1 MPRLTGFLPAW
12 DLERRRVDV
21 SALEAWVLERLRS
34 RGHQVASLARAHEV
48 LDPAKALEASR
59 ALCFEGDGHEARAL
73 VNALVRAAL
82 PELPF
87 DAVAVQAIPHF
98 RVLVPKDQVSPVPVH
113 TDHHIGH
120 GLDERNLWFALTD
133 ARRTAALHAVPF
145 AESKRLLDDGALDPG
160 FTRHRLPPLE
170 VKKGEVLLF
179 TPLHLHGA
187 QVVEEPMTRVS
198 LDVRIAPLASVR
210 ARSRATFVALE
221 AR

>member
-12 DLERRRVDV
+12 DLERRWVDV
-21 SALEAWVLERLRS
+21 SALEAWVLARLRVM
-34 RGHQVASLARAHEV
+34 GHPLVSLERAHEV
-48 LDPAKALEASR
+48 LDPAAALQAAR
-59 ALCFEGDGHEARAL
+59 ALCFEGDGHEARGL

-87 DAVAVQAIPHF
+87 DALAVQAIPHF
-98 RVLVPKDQVSPVPVH
+98 RVLVPGDRVAPVPVH

-133 ARRTAALHAVPF
+133 AKGTAALHALPF
-145 AESKRLLDDGALDPG
+145 SESKRLLGAGGLDA
-160 FTRHRLPPLE
+160 FAAHELAPLE

-187 QVVEEPMTRVS
+187 RVVEAPVTRVS
-198 LDVRIAPLASVR
+198 LDVRIAPLAAVR
-210 ARSRATFVALE
+210 ALGLTTFTALE